1 LAVWIPSKRPTS
13 TISGSSMTALSK
25 RRITSAL
32 HSPSPRALTKRSEQ
46 DSADVARATDV
57 HIRSVVDEFQN
68 FTTLAVTNM
77 LSELR
82 KYRVG
87 FTIAHQ
93 YLHQLEA
100 DIRHAVLGNVGSI
113 SHSGSA
119 RRMRRISC
127 GNSSIDSK

>member
-1 LAVWIPSKRPTS
+1 
-13 TISGSSMTALSK
+13 MTALSK
-25 RRITSAL
+25 RRITSAR
-32 HSPSPRALTKRSEQ
+32 HSPSTRALTRRSEQ

-113 SHSGSA
+113 
-119 RRMRRISC
+119 ISFRL
-127 GNSSIDSK
+127 GAEDTPYFVREFVDRFEVIDLIQLPTTASTSSS